1 MSIVTLTR
9 CSIFGPPEQQGETL
23 LGLQELGICHVIP
36 LARNYSPD
44 IPYSEQA
51 MRAVRYLNDC
61 PEKLLPRRTSPR
73 VSFPELLER
82 IETNR
87 VAIQE
92 LTDQKDTLDVYAS
105 NLRHWGYFQ
114 LPPLREMAGLR
125 LWFYRM
131 PKAQVSLISASAP
144 PWQVVGEDD
153 WSAFVVA
160 ISKDPLPDDA
170 MPVPR
175 LRMGDKNL
183 QELERQLDEIEAE
196 LDAARDERADLTR
209 YLPFLVRGLA
219 AFNDDIARRRV
230 AGEVLVEPQ
239 FFVLQGWMPAVEQ
252 PRIVEFA
259 EARGLA
265 VCFEEPTDEDSPPTL
280 LKNPRIFQ
288 GGEDLVG
295 FFSTPG
301 YRAWDPSIVVFI
313 SFGIF
318 FSIILGDAGY
328 AGIFLIALLWGWSR
342 MGRTAAARRMRALV
356 AWLTGGSLTA
366 GVLLGSYFGMD
377 PPEGGVLHS
386 VWLASAHDTDTMIK
400 LSLVL
405 GVAHLS
411 IANAVKIMRYWP
423 RWYAFGPLGWILMLV
438 GGLVAYLAGEMTA
451 SSEWLLGSGALLVLL
466 FTGHYT
472 PVNTKQVLLQ
482 LWEGFHSLIHFTKAF
497 GDTLSYLRLFA
508 LCLAGASLAQV
519 FNDQGLQIIHTEGA
533 FGIVFGPLVILVGHV
548 LNLLLSIMGGAV
560 HGLRLNFIEFL
571 SWTDNEDGTP
581 FTPLRKTTTQE

>member
-1 MSIVTLTR
+1 MSIVTLTK
-9 CSIFGPPEQQGETL
+9 CSILGPPEQQADTL
-23 LGLQELGICHVIP
+23 LGLQELGICHIIP
-36 LARNYSPD
+36 LARNYRSD

-73 VSFPELLER
+73 ISFPELLER

-87 VAIQE
+87 VAIQN
-92 LTDQKDTLDVYAS
+92 LTDWKDNLEIYAS
-105 NLRHWGYFQ
+105 NLRHWGYFR
-114 LPPLREMAGLR
+114 LPALGELAGLR

-131 PKAQVSLISASAP
+131 PKAQVGLISASAP
-144 PWQVVGEDD
+144 PWQVVGEDG

-160 ISKDPLPDDA
+160 VSREPPPDET
-170 MPVPR
+170 MPVQR
-175 LRMGDKNL
+175 LRMGGRNI

-196 LDAARDERADLTR
+196 LDAAKDERSDLTR
-209 YLPFLVRGLA
+209 YLPFLTRGLA

-230 AGEVLVEPQ
+230 AGEIWVEPQ
-239 FFVLQGWMPAVEQ
+239 FFALQGWVPAADQ
-252 PRIVEFA
+252 PRVVKFA
-259 EARGLA
+259 EVRGLA
-265 VCFEEPTDEDSPPTL
+265 VCFEEPADEDRPPTL
-280 LKNPRIFQ
+280 LKNPSVFQ

-301 YRAWDPSIVVFI
+301 YRSWDPSIVVFI

-342 MGRTAAARRMRALV
+342 MGKTAAARRLRALAV
-356 AWLTGGSLTA
+356 WLTGGSLTA

-411 IANAVKIMRYWP
+411 IANTVKILKYWP
-423 RWYAFGPLGWILMLV
+423 RWYAFGPLGWIFMLV
-438 GGLVAYLAGEMTA
+438 GGLVAYLSGSLTLW
-451 SSEWLLGSGALLVLL
+451 SEYLIGSGALLVLL
-466 FTGHYT
+466 FTGHYA
-472 PVNTKQVLLQ
+472 PVSVKQVLLQ
-482 LWEGFHSLIHFTKAF
+482 LWEGIHSLIHFTKAF

-519 FNDQGLQIIHTEGA
+519 FNDQGLQIIHTTGA
-533 FGIVFGPLVILVGHV
+533 FGIIFGPLVILIGHV
-548 LNLLLSIMGGAV
+548 LNLMLSIMGGAV

-571 SWTDNEDGTP
+571 SWTDTEDGTP
-581 FTPLRKTTTQE
+581 FSPLRNTTTQE